1 VQKVWCV
8 VRLFA
13 VRKVGSKVF
22 KQSAILTPKDIRLQF
37 PKGSPLLKLPR
48 WGIGLVTLLLLAA
61 GGFATFRQLIV
72 LPRQAAANRV
82 LTEPVQRQSLVIAV
96 SANGTV
102 EAERSINVS
111 PKNAGVLKNLLVKE
125 GDVLRQGQVIAYM
138 DNTDLQG
145 ELVQA
150 QGQLAEKEAALQK
163 AIHGNRTQDIGKA
176 RAELAESQASLQVLI
191 NGNRTEDITQAKAR
205 LSNAKASLK
214 QADADF
220 RRNES
225 LYQQGALSRS
235 DRDQKLADRDK
246 AQADAWEKQQA
257 LALQK
262 AGTRPE
268 EIDQARA
275 KVRQKQQALSLL
287 EAGSRPEEIAQARA
301 QVLTAR
307 GSLQS
312 IQSKI
317 EDTILKAPFSGIVT
331 QKYSDPGA
339 FVTPTTAGS
348 EVTGAASN
356 SIIALKSVN
365 QVVANLA
372 ETNIAQIRLGQ
383 RVNVTADAYPGKTFT
398 GRVKQIAAQ
407 ATVKQNVT
415 SFEVKV
421 ELLADARRLLRSGM
435 NVDTTFQVGQI
446 SNAMVVPTVA
456 VVREKGKT
464 GVFVASGKGDPSFA
478 LITTGANVNGK
489 TEVKS
494 GLKGTERVLL
504 SFPPGRRPQSKV
516 GDPGGV

>member
-1 VQKVWCV
+1 MRVLEMQEVM
-8 VRLFA
+8 
-13 VRKVGSKVF
+13 SKVL
-22 KQSAILTPKDIRLQF
+22 KQSAILSSKEIRLEF
-37 PKGSPLLKLPR
+37 PKGFRLLKLPR
-48 WGIGLVTLLLLAA
+48 WVIGLVAVLILGG
-61 GGFATFRQLIV
+61 GGFAAFRQFVIA
-72 LPRQAAANRV
+72 PRRDAANRT
-82 LTEPVQRQSLVIAV
+82 LTGPVQRENLAIAV

-111 PKNAGVLKNLLVKE
+111 PKNAGVLKSLLVKE

-150 QGQLAEKEAALQK
+150 QGQLAQQEALLQK

-176 RAELAESQASLQVLI
+176 RAELAESQASLQASI
-191 NGNRTEDITQAKAR
+191 NGNRAEDITQANAR

-214 QADADF
+214 QTEADF

-225 LYQQGALSRS
+225 LYREGAISRS
-235 DRDQKLADRDK
+235 ERDQKLAERDK
-246 AQADAWEKQQA
+246 AQADVWEKQQA

-275 KVRQKQQALSLL
+275 RVRQRQQALSLL
-287 EAGSRPEEIAQARA
+287 EAGSRPEDIDQARA
-301 QVLTAR
+301 QVLAAR
-307 GSLQS
+307 GTLQS
-312 IQSKI
+312 IQAKI
-317 EDTILKAPFSGIVT
+317 DDTILKAPFGGIVT
-331 QKYSDPGA
+331 QKFSDPGA

-356 SIIALKSVN
+356 SIIALKSAN

-372 ETNIAQIRLGQ
+372 ENNIAQIRLGQ

-407 ATVKQNVT
+407 ATVQQNVT

-421 ELLADARRLLRSGM
+421 ELSADAQRLLRSGM
-435 NVDTTFQVGQI
+435 NVDAIFQVGQI
-446 SNAMVVPTVA
+446 PNAMVVPTA
-456 VVREKGKT
+456 GVVREQGKT
-464 GVFVASGKGDPSFA
+464 GVYVAQPKGRPTFA
-478 LITTGANVNGK
+478 TITTGVSIDGK

-494 GLKGTERVLL
+494 GLTGNEQILL
-504 SFPPGRRPQSKV
+504 SFPPDARPQAK
-516 GDPGGV
+516 GGLPGGA